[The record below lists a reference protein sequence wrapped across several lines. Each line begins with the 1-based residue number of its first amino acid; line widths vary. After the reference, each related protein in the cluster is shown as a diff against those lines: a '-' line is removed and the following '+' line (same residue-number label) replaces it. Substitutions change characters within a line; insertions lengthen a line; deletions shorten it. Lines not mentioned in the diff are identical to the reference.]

1 MVVGSQRA
9 AATMLRGWRLE
20 AARAACLGVAVLMLG
35 LVAAGF
41 AAGFRDPE
49 LISQPTIRTVLVSA
63 GVPLRLTIAIGL
75 LVPTVVSA
83 VTAAVLFWRRFDDW
97 MALLF
102 ERCLVLFGS
111 FESRALYAL
120 HAAHPGARL
129 LMLAVIPAFASM
141 PDMLTTVQRL
151 PDPLGVPAWREAY
164 FLAVLVGSAGLG
176 IAGQGWRYW
185 RVSGP
190 VQRQQAKWVLFAFVA
205 YELVLLGGFAIP
217 SLFVNIDSPWFA
229 WALVATLG
237 FNVLFPVSVA
247 VAMLRYRL
255 YAIDR
260 IINRTLVYGLLTAI
274 LGTSYA
280 LIVLGLGQLAGTIG
294 RGTHSLAIAGATLA
308 VAVLFRPLRRRVQD
322 TVDRMPSPTSCSRS
336 STRRCSRPACRC
348 GSGRPARR
356 SGLGV
361 GSSAGG
367 CGVGV

>member
-1 MVVGSQRA
+1 
-9 AATMLRGWRLE
+9 
-20 AARAACLGVAVLMLG
+20 
-35 LVAAGF
+35 
-41 AAGFRDPE
+41 
-49 LISQPTIRTVLVSA
+49 
-63 GVPLRLTIAIGL
+63 
-75 LVPTVVSA
+75 
-83 VTAAVLFWRRFDDW
+83 
-97 MALLF
+97 
-102 ERCLVLFGS
+102 
-111 FESRALYAL
+111 
-120 HAAHPGARL
+120 
-129 LMLAVIPAFASM
+129 VIPAFGSM

-176 IAGQGWRYW
+176 IAAQGWRYW

-247 VAMLRYRL
+247 VAILRYRL

-280 LIVLGLGQLAGTIG
+280 LVVLGLGQLAGTIG
-294 RGTHSLAIAGATLA
+294 SATHSLAIAGATLA

-322 TVDRMPSPTSCSRS
+322 TVDRRFNRRRYDAAQTITQFSSRLRQELDLDALTRELLAVVDQTMQPTHLSLWLRP
-336 STRRCSRPACRC
+336 THNPRLERPAL
-348 GSGRPARR
+348 PTY
-356 SGLGV
+356 
-361 GSSAGG
+361 
-367 CGVGV
+367 